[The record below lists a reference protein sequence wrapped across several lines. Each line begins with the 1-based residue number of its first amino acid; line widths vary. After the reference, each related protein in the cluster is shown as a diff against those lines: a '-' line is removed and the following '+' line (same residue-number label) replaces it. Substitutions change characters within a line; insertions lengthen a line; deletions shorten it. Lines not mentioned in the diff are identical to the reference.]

1 MSKGGGTVETSSGP
15 DPRYNDFI
23 DGNLALAG
31 TMANSPYVA
40 YQGDQTADFTGDQMA
55 AFQNIRS
62 MAAQGPQDL
71 GYGVASDVA
80 NTGVQQVTQNAT
92 DEIMRANAMANR
104 GVNSA
109 ASMSG
114 AYGGARHTLLNAEN
128 NRNAMGQVGRSA
140 AEIGFQGQGLRLGAA
155 GQMMQ
160 SGMGQTNQALTLN
173 NALAGVGQQQQGLNQ
188 ADLNTNYGQFLDEQN
203 YPLRMLSLRQS
214 AIGQTP
220 MGTVSRQPTQS
231 QSMLP
236 SILSAGAQ
244 LGSAAILCWVARE
257 AYGADN
263 PKWLSFREWMMRE
276 APVWLFRLYVKHGP
290 AFAKWLR
297 DKPIMRA
304 SVRFVMDRILEVAN
318 ARASR

>member
-1 MSKGGGTVETSSGP
+1 MSKGGGGTQESSSDIP
-15 DPRYNDFI
+15 ERYRDFV

-40 YQGDQTADFTGDQMA
+40 YQGDQTAGFTDDQQAAFSNIRQMA
-55 AFQNIRS
+55 TGPK
-62 MAAQGPQDL
+62 QGM
-71 GYGVASDVA
+71 GHGVASEVA
-80 NTGVQQVTQNAT
+80 QTGVQDVMQAT
-92 DEIMRANAMANR
+92 NDELIRANTLANR

-109 ASMSG
+109 ASQAG

-128 NRNAMGQVGRSA
+128 NRNLLGQIGRSS
-140 AEIGFQGQGLRLGAA
+140 AEIGFQGQNLRLGAA
-155 GQMMQ
+155 NQMMN
-160 SGMGQTNQALTLN
+160 SANYVVNRDLTLN

-236 SILSAGAQ
+236 GLLSAGATIGGAY
-244 LGSAAILCWVARE
+244 LG
-257 AYGADN
+257 N
-263 PKWLSFREWMMRE
+263 P
-276 APVWLFRLYVKHGP
+276 A
-290 AFAKWLR
+290 AFA
-297 DKPIMRA
+297 
-304 SVRFVMDRILEVAN
+304 
-318 ARASR
+318 

>member
-1 MSKGGGTVETSSGP
+1 MSKGGGTVESSSDIP
-15 DPRYNDFI
+15 ERYQSFV

-40 YQGDQTADFTGDQMA
+40 YQGDQTAGFTDDQQA
-55 AFQNIRS
+55 AFSNIRN
-62 MAAQGPQDL
+62 MAQQGPQDL
-71 GYGVASDVA
+71 GYGVAQDVA
-80 NTGVQQVTQNAT
+80 NSGTQ
-92 DEIMRANAMANR
+92 DVMRATNDELIRANTLANR

-128 NRNAMGQVGRSA
+128 NRNLLGQIGRSS

-155 GQMMQ
+155 GQMMN
-160 SGMGQTNQALTLN
+160 SGTAQTNQALTLN

-220 MGTVSRQPTQS
+220 MGTVSRQPTQGS
-231 QSMLP
+231 GGLFP
-236 SILSAGAQ
+236 SLLSAGATVGGAY
-244 LGSAAILCWVARE
+244 LG
-257 AYGADN
+257 N
-263 PKWLSFREWMMRE
+263 PM
-276 APVWLFRLYVKHGP
+276 
-290 AFAKWLR
+290 AF
-297 DKPIMRA
+297 
-304 SVRFVMDRILEVAN
+304 S
-318 ARASR
+318 